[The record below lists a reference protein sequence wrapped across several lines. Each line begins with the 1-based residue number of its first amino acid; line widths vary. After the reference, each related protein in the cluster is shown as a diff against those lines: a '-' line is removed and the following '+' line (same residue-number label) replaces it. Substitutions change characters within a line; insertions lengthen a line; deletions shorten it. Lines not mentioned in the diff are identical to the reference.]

1 MMKRI
6 TLFLCAGLCA
16 MLMLTSCSES
26 DPSYHT
32 LGITSRIID
41 GPLVGLYADQMSDTL
56 VLRTTDSWIADTQ
69 CNWMTF
75 TQTGTKTDES
85 TFDYVYGTEKLF
97 VRPVSIMPNTTDAV
111 RLTAVKLTANG
122 HSVSLQYLQLYHLN
136 IVDPAAVYTDA
147 SAYAG
152 ASFTKRVGAAAQT
165 ATVTAVLYA
174 DATVT
179 SDQDWVAIEQ
189 TTLSKGDNTV
199 TLAIDQND
207 TGAERKANVT
217 LLSSTG
223 AKTTVTVIQEK

>member
-1 MMKRI
+1 MEENNNVKETMDNEMFMMNEEQ
-6 TLFLCAGLCA
+6 AAA
-16 MLMLTSCSES
+16 MDNAPQAASEE
-26 DPSYHT
+26 P
-32 LGITSRIID
+32 
-41 GPLVGLYADQMSDTL
+41 Q
-56 VLRTTDSWIADTQ
+56 TDNTEQATVDA
-69 CNWMTF
+69 F

-85 TFDYVYGTEKLF
+85 SFDYVYGTEKLF

-174 DATVT
+174 DATVS

-189 TTLSKGDNTV
+189 TSLSKGDATV
-199 TLAIDQND
+199 TLAIDQNN

-223 AKTTVTVIQEK
+223 AKTTVTVVQEK